1 MTPPASAELELR
13 VIVLAPTGKDAEL
26 TCGLLTAAGIHCKPV
41 DSIEAVVE
49 EIDGGAGILLLAEEA
64 IGGLRNAQL
73 IKALAEQ
80 PQWSDLPVLVLT
92 RQGADSPTVMKALQ
106 TLGNVSLLERPI
118 RVATLVSAIRAS
130 LRARQKQYQIR
141 DHLIERER
149 GAAQL
154 RDADRRK
161 DEFLATL
168 AHELRNP
175 MAPISNSI
183 HVLRLTSAESPGVMR
198 VCEMLE
204 RQVNHMVRLVD
215 DLLDVSR
222 ITRGKIELRKELVEL
237 SAIVRS
243 AVETSEPLISA
254 RGHKLVIDLPAGS
267 ITLNADLVRL
277 SQVFSN
283 LLNNAAK
290 YMNDGGCITLTGRCS
305 EDAVEVSVRDTGL
318 GIPPAMLTGIF
329 DMFTQVDRDLG
340 VSQGGLGIGLTLVK
354 SLVQM
359 HGGTVEARSEGTN
372 LGSEFVVIL
381 PLADVPSRPA
391 PTYPATQLA
400 GIASRRV
407 LVVDDNRDAAT
418 SLGVLLR
425 MLGADVM
432 VVHDGPTALREYATY
447 GPDTILLD
455 IGMPGMDGHEVIRRL
470 KELPRSELVTIV
482 ALTGWGQEEDRR
494 RTLTEGFNYH
504 LTKPLDIQ
512 ALQGLLLETS
522 DHRPAREPVS

>member
-1 MTPPASAELELR
+1 MTAPPPDLELR

-26 TCGLLTAAGIHCKPV
+26 TCGLLTHAGIYCTAV
-41 DSIEAVVE
+41 DSIEAVIANIE
-49 EIDGGAGILLLAEEA
+49 QGAGLLLVAEEA
-64 IGGLRNAQL
+64 IANGKNPKL
-73 IKALAEQ
+73 IKALSDQ

-92 RQGADSPTVMKALQ
+92 RQGADSPTVMKALH

-118 RVATLVSAIRAS
+118 RVATLVSAIRAA

-141 DHLIERER
+141 DHIVEREK
-149 GAAQL
+149 AASLL
-154 RDADRRK
+154 RETDRRK

-183 HVLRLTSAESPGVMR
+183 HVLRLTSAENPGVIR

-237 SAIVRS
+237 TAVIRS

-254 RGHKLVIDLPAGS
+254 RGHKLALDIPPGS

-277 SQVFSN
+277 SQVFGN

-290 YMNDGGCITLTGRCS
+290 YMNDGGDILLSARRA
-305 EDAVEVSVRDTGL
+305 EDQVIVSIKDTGL
-318 GIPPAMLTGIF
+318 GIPPEMLTGIF
-329 DMFTQVDRDLG
+329 DMFTQVDRAFG

-359 HGGTVEARSEGTN
+359 HGGSVEARSEGAN
-372 LGSEFVVIL
+372 MGSEFVVTL
-381 PLADVPSRPA
+381 PLATVSLLPVTA
-391 PTYPATQLA
+391 PPLAQVA
-400 GIASRRV
+400 GIAARRV
-407 LVVDDNRDAAT
+407 MVVDDNRDAAT

-425 MLGADVM
+425 VLGADVM
-432 VVHDGPTALREYATY
+432 VVHDGPAALREFSSYR
-447 GPDTILLD
+447 PDTILLD
-455 IGMPGMDGHEVIRRL
+455 LGMPGMDGHEVIQRL
-470 KELPRSELVTIV
+470 KEMPEIRGVTIV

-494 RTLTEGFNYH
+494 RSLAEGFNYH
-504 LTKPLDIQ
+504 LIKPLDIQ
-512 ALQGLLLETS
+512 ALQALLLDTS
-522 DHRPAREPVS
+522 SQPGRPVPLTN